1 MIKGGVLNGIR
12 VLDFSRVLAGPC
24 ATRILGDFGAEIIKV
39 QSAEAATGAEDQAS
53 PYFAAW
59 NRNKLSIRLNMS
71 LPASK
76 QLALKLV
83 AASDVVIE
91 NFSPRVM
98 ANWGLDYEALCRVKP
113 DIIMAGM
120 AAMGRTGPWK
130 NYTAYAPTIHSMA
143 GHTLLNSYEAKNPM
157 GLEFSLSDIVAG
169 LYCALAVLAAL
180 EHRNRTGLGHYIDLS
195 QYEAACTLLG
205 PALMKAA
212 AYCSSAAPDV
222 GGDDNMTAAPHGC
235 YPCTGVDRWCAIAVY
250 NQRQWRQLC
259 NAMGDPHW
267 AREDRFATPAGRIK
281 NRAELDKHMA
291 NWTAGLPAREIV
303 NRLQH
308 SGVPAA
314 MVADALDLARDPHL
328 AARGYFVGMT
338 HPLLDRITAE
348 RCPIRFMGEAEPS
361 HRAAPLLG
369 EHNEYV
375 YKEVLGLSEQ
385 AYDEYFNNGVIT

>member
-1 MIKGGVLNGIR
+1 MTRDGVLKGIR

-24 ATRILGDFGAEIIKV
+24 TTRILGDFGAEIIKV
-39 QSAEAATGAEDQAS
+39 QSAMTATGAEDQAS

-59 NRNKLSIRLNMS
+59 NRNKLSIRLNMG

-120 AAMGRTGPWK
+120 SAMGCTGPWK
-130 NYTAYAPTIHSMA
+130 NYTAYAPTLHSLA
-143 GHTLLNSYEAKNPM
+143 GHTLLNSYEADNPM

-180 EHRNRTGLGHYIDLS
+180 EHRNSTGLGRYIDLS

-205 PALMKAA
+205 PALMDAA
-212 AYCSSAAPDV
+212 AQYNGASPNSGRYV
-222 GGDDNMTAAPHGC
+222 GIAAAPHGC
-235 YPCTGVDRWCAIAVY
+235 YPCAGVDRWCAISVY

-259 NAMGDPHW
+259 SVLGNPQW
-267 AREDRFATPAGRIK
+267 TKEDRFATPADRIR
-281 NRAELDKHMA
+281 NHADLDKHMTA
-291 NWTAGLPAREIV
+291 WTSGRQAREITDQ
-303 NRLQH
+303 LQNA
-308 SGVPAA
+308 GVPAA
-314 MVADALDLARDPHL
+314 MVADARDLVCDPHL
-328 AARGYFVGMT
+328 TARGYFVGMA
-338 HPLLDRITAE
+338 HPLLGRMTAE
-348 RCPIRFMGEAEPS
+348 RSPIRFVGAAGPF
-361 HRAAPLLG
+361 HQGAPLLG

-375 YKEVLGLSEQ
+375 YKEVLGLSDKTYNDYLNKG
-385 AYDEYFNNGVIT
+385 AFT

>member
-39 QSAEAATGAEDQAS
+39 QSAVTATGAEDQAS
-53 PYFAAW
+53 PYFATW
-59 NRNKLSIRLNMS
+59 NRNKLSIRLNMR
-71 LPASK
+71 LQASK

-98 ANWGLDYEALCRVKP
+98 TNWGLDYEALCRVKP

-130 NYTAYAPTIHSMA
+130 NYTAYAPTIHSLA
-143 GHTLLNSYEAKNPM
+143 GHTLLNSYEAEDPG

-169 LYCALAVLAAL
+169 LYCALAIVAAL
-180 EHRNRTGLGHYIDLS
+180 EHRSKTGRGQYIDLS

-205 PALMKAA
+205 PALIMAA
-212 AYCSSAAPDV
+212 AQSNGTTPGSGRYDHISAAPY
-222 GGDDNMTAAPHGC
+222 GC
-235 YPCTGVDRWCAIAVY
+235 YPCTGVDRWCAIAVC
-250 NQRQWRQLC
+250 NQRQWQQLC
-259 NAMGDPHW
+259 SAMGDPHW

-281 NRAELDKHMA
+281 NRAEVDKHVA
-291 NWTAGLPAREIV
+291 NWTAGRPAREIV

-338 HPLLDRITAE
+338 HPLLGRITAE

-375 YKEVLGLSEQ
+375 YKKVLSLSEK
-385 AYDEYFNNGVIT
+385 AYDEYCSNGIIT